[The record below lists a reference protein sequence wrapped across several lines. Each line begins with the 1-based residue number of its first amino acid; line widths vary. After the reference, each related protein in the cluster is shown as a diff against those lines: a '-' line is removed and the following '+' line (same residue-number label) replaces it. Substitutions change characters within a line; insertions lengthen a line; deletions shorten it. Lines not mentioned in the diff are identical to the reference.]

1 MIAGYRRCH
10 WSPPP
15 MTRCLVMLCARVDM
29 SMIGQR
35 GAWSDQCAA
44 GPPTRG
50 IGHALMHSVLGAAD
64 ATDEP
69 LVCVLGDPT
78 FYQRFGFRVAS
89 DVGILAP
96 DPGWASDFQA
106 RILSSCPPGL
116 TGTFRYASPFGELDL
131 G

>member
-35 GAWSDQCAA
+35 WGLVRSVC
-44 GPPTRG
+44 G

-106 RILSSCPPGL
+106 RILSSCPPGF